1 MRYHDSNNLRF
12 QNGKDSVWENC
23 THWSRTPK
31 KPLSFPFTKNSRISN
46 SNPVSNLPQLSD
58 DEENNWNCQ
67 MQLYHIDSVID
78 LYIHRNIS
86 RKINVSKG

>member
-1 MRYHDSNNLRF
+1 M
-12 QNGKDSVWENC
+12 GKTQYAKIAPIGQVEN
-23 THWSRTPK
+23 PQ

-86 RKINVSKG
+86 RKNNVSKG